1 MHSTAVPAIHAMEP
15 IMPVAQ
21 SADQATK
28 WQAQLSEL
36 EEMGFMNRSLNIEV
50 LERYQG
56 RLLRVVNFL
65 SEMGS
70 SAEGAGSGV
79 TVMED

>member
-1 MHSTAVPAIHAMEP
+1 
-15 IMPVAQ
+15 MPVAQ
-21 SADQATK
+21 SADQETK

-36 EEMGFMNRSLNIEV
+36 EAMGFMNRSLNIEV

-65 SEMGS
+65 SEL
-70 SAEGAGSGV
+70 GAADSGDNGV
-79 TVMED
+79 AVMED